1 MESPSA
7 RISPSRILVVED
19 QASSRDWLI
28 AAAARA
34 FPDASIDAAVTAAE
48 AHQQFTTPL
57 DLVLLDL
64 GLPDAPGL
72 TVLQALRQHQP
83 QAACVIT
90 TIFDDDEHLFAAL
103 QLGARGYVIKDQ
115 SRDQLSEML
124 LAMQAG
130 QPPLSPGVARR
141 LLSHFSLAAP
151 PAQPAPKPV
160 AAVDDGLTGREREV
174 LQLVSKGYSVPQA
187 ARALEISPHTAHTH
201 IKGVYRK
208 LAVASRAEAV
218 LAANRLGLA

>member
-1 MESPSA
+1 MESHPA
-7 RISPSRILVVED
+7 RILVVED
-19 QASSRDWLI
+19 QASTRDWLV
-28 AAAARA
+28 AAAAGA
-34 FPDASIDAAVTAAE
+34 FPKARIDSATTAAE
-48 AHQQFTTPL
+48 ARQHFGEPL

-72 TVLQALRQHQP
+72 TVLEALRQRQP

-90 TIFDDDEHLFAAL
+90 TIFDDDEHLFTAL
-103 QLGARGYVIKDQ
+103 KLGARGYVIKDQ
-115 SRDQLSEML
+115 SRDQLGEML

-141 LLSHFSLAAP
+141 LLSHFSL
-151 PAQPAPKPV
+151 PV
-160 AAVDDGLTGREREV
+160 AQVAPAANDTLTEREREV

-187 ARALEISPHTAHTH
+187 AKALEISPHTAHTH

-208 LAVASRAEAV
+208 LSVASRAEAV
-218 LAANRLGLA
+218 LAANRMGLV

>member
-1 MESPSA
+1 MESHPA
-7 RISPSRILVVED
+7 RILVVED
-19 QASSRDWLI
+19 QTSTRDWLV
-28 AAAARA
+28 AAAAGA
-34 FPDASIDAAVTAAE
+34 FPAARIESAATAAE
-48 AHQQFTTPL
+48 AQRHFGQPL

-72 TVLQALRQHQP
+72 TVLETLRQRQP

-90 TIFDDDEHLFAAL
+90 TIFDDDEHLFTAL
-103 QLGARGYVIKDQ
+103 KLGARGYVIKDQ
-115 SRDQLSEML
+115 SRDQLGEML

-141 LLSHFSLAAP
+141 LLSHFSLPVAQAP
-151 PAQPAPKPV
+151 PAAN
-160 AAVDDGLTGREREV
+160 DTLTEREREV

-187 ARALEISPHTAHTH
+187 AKALEISPHTAHTH

-208 LAVASRAEAV
+208 LSVASRAEAV
-218 LAANRLGLA
+218 LAANRMGLV

>member
-1 MESPSA
+1 METTSP
-7 RISPSRILVVED
+7 L
-19 QASSRDWLI
+19 
-28 AAAARA
+28 AAAAGA
-34 FPDASIDAAVTAAE
+34 FPAARIDSATTAAE
-48 AHQQFTTPL
+48 ARQRFAEPL

-72 TVLQALRQHQP
+72 SVLEALRQRQP

-90 TIFDDDEHLFAAL
+90 TIFDDDEHLFTAL
-103 QLGARGYVIKDQ
+103 KLGARGYVIKDQ
-115 SRDQLSEML
+115 SRDQLGEML

-141 LLSHFSLAAP
+141 LLSHFSL
-151 PAQPAPKPV
+151 PV
-160 AAVDDGLTGREREV
+160 AQVAPAANDTLTEREREV

-187 ARALEISPHTAHTH
+187 AKALEISPHTAHTH

-208 LAVASRAEAV
+208 LSVASRAEAV
-218 LAANRLGLA
+218 LAANRMGLV